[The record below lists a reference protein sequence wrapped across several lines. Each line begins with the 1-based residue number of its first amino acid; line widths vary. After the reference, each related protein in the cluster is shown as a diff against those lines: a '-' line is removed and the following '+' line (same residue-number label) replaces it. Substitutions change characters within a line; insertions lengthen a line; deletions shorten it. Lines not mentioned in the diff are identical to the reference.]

1 MSLHKLFLAP
11 SLLALVLLLS
21 CGEGGKGESEKSEEI
36 STNQTEQDS
45 KSQTRL
51 GISVEEWIAEN
62 GPDPSTPWG
71 VSELNRAIQVIQSI
85 RRTGTHGL
93 PRLGGNGTGKEI
105 FARIISE
112 ENLHQ
117 LTPDSASLEEKMGPL
132 GQFMTVETQIYM
144 VYAGAMMGG
153 EGYTDEMI
161 ELMSFLLTTE
171 SEFME
176 ILQAYLKTVTPEQR
190 ETESF
195 KTGMKQVQDGL
206 TQSLEGMITVLR
218 DKGVFSQAQLERLAT
233 SLQTLGPPLV
243 AGLDESY
250 QQQLQGKAVLT
261 LEATDNEKI
270 AQALH
275 AVFPNIEAAK

>member
-1 MSLHKLFLAP
+1 MSLHKRLFVP
-11 SLLALVLLLS
+11 LALTVVLLVS
-21 CGEGGKGESEKSEEI
+21 CGKNGEKENPSPD
-36 STNQTEQDS
+36 QTESDS
-45 KSQTRL
+45 TTHTRL

-93 PRLGGNGTGKEI
+93 PRLGGNGSGKEV
-105 FARIISE
+105 FARLISE
-112 ENLHQ
+112 ENLQQ

-171 SEFME
+171 SHFMKV
-176 ILQAYLKTVTPEQR
+176 LQAYLKTVTPEQR
-190 ETESF
+190 ETVSF

-206 TQSLEGMITVLR
+206 TQSLEGIITVLR

-233 SLQTLGPPLV
+233 SFQTLGPALI

-250 QQQLQGKAVLT
+250 QQQLQSKAVLT

-270 AQALH
+270 GQALR
-275 AVFPNIEAAK
+275 AAFPNIEAAK